1 MVIFLNGNYDIFD
14 ALPNN
19 VLVGND
25 GHLYFIDTIIYKSQ
39 DNGFENIKAY
49 LPDIIN
55 KLILLKQNYYG
66 NEILPKLRNAAHIR

>member
-1 MVIFLNGNYDIFD
+1 MGFKPELDGEYFSNGRYDIFD

-39 DNGFENIKAY
+39 DGGFDIYIETYLHDINNNTSLKIKQ
-49 LPDIIN
+49 LW
-55 KLILLKQNYYG
+55 K
-66 NEILPKLRNAAHIR
+66 